1 MQGDRLGSYSLLV
14 IMQSAE
20 HGSVLDD
27 ARAEVHALWQK
38 VRGVELR
45 TFGESGPESINE
57 GLLVPLTVLL
67 DRGVTL
73 ASSMLA
79 RLGAPGEVQE
89 TSGSRNFGLA
99 LDEVLE
105 QASGTRLPA
114 LVALIAAELKRQL
127 IELKAPGPESDPAE
141 LLGACGA
148 ALYGLRKSL
157 GAVERVFCEANS
169 ASPVIPY
176 ETELTYSLKVRH
188 QYSKMWRLE
197 REAGAV
203 SPPKARDALRR
214 LGTLLAVLRGSDHL
228 MLRSPDHYRLRL
240 LHQRVVAWASSP
252 PLDESAGVKVWEDF
266 LSFVE
271 SLRQV
276 NQRQE
281 LVAHDA
287 EALRQAEQLL
297 VEGTDT
303 GVAEAVKLLRSVEG
317 LDRTLDAILAAEA
330 PSEKLLAEVRR
341 VGARFHVDAVPPSP
355 GGVDLSGLAFVN
367 APAVAMLIGHLSAR
381 ATGEMIA
388 VGNHLEVHL
397 HLQAGRIAWGTTTA
411 ARFVFRNYLS
421 ETYKVDEDALRE
433 ALIDAQRT
441 RRPLGETLVAW
452 GLLTPEQVREG
463 LRAQVVAVLTTLPS
477 CNTSQSIFLPR
488 GAGYAKYEPN
498 LTFDLEELLP
508 LLETEL
514 AHG

>member
-1 MQGDRLGSYSLLV
+1 MQGHQLGSYSLLV
-14 IMQSAE
+14 ITQSAE

-27 ARAEVHALWQK
+27 ARAEANALWQK
-38 VRGVELR
+38 VIEVELR
-45 TFGESGPESINE
+45 AFDESSPASINE
-57 GLLVPLTVLL
+57 GLLLPLSLLL

-79 RLGAPGEVQE
+79 RLGGPGEAQK
-89 TSGSRNFGLA
+89 SPGSRNFGLA

-105 QASGTRLPA
+105 QASNTRLPA
-114 LVALIAAELKRQL
+114 IAALIATELKRLL

-157 GAVERVFCEANS
+157 GALEQALCEANS
-169 ASPVIPY
+169 TAPAIPY
-176 ETELTYSLKVRH
+176 ETELTYSLKVRR

-197 REAGAV
+197 REAGVV

-214 LGTLLAVLRGSDHL
+214 LGTLLAVLRGRNHL

-240 LHQRVVAWASSP
+240 LHQRVVAWASST
-252 PLDESAGVKVWEDF
+252 PLDESAGVTVWDHF

-276 NQRQE
+276 NQREE

-287 EALRQAEQLL
+287 QALRQAEHLL

-303 GVAEAVKLLRSVEG
+303 GLAEAMRLLRSVEG
-317 LDRTLDAILAAEA
+317 LDATLDATLAAEA
-330 PSEKLLAEVRR
+330 SVEKLLAETRR
-341 VGARFHVDAVPPSP
+341 VGARFQADAVPPSP
-355 GGVDLSGLAFVN
+355 RAVDQSGLAFVN
-367 APAVAMLIGHLSAR
+367 APPVAMLLGHLSAR

-411 ARFVFRNYLS
+411 SRFVFRNYLS
-421 ETYKVDEDALRE
+421 ETYRVDEDALRE

-452 GLLTPEQVREG
+452 GLLTPEQVRDG
-463 LRAQVVAVLTTLPS
+463 LRAQVVAVLTSLPS
-477 CNTSQSIFLPR
+477 CNASQSIFLPR

-508 LLETEL
+508 LLGTEL